1 MTVAFPLPSPGSSVR
16 PSGPSSHLG
25 YENAVRGDFPSATP
39 AEGGSVDGALKSV
52 PYQGWSAAAIDFP
65 PIDYAVAEK
74 SLRDYCAAVGEDFG
88 ILVKEA
94 GARAPGEFKPWGGE
108 LGDAEIDDMM
118 LGDDEAVGGDM
129 S

>member
-1 MTVAFPLPSPGSSVR
+1 MTIAFPLPSPDSSVR
-16 PSGPSSHLG
+16 PSGPSSHVG
-25 YENAVRGDFPSATP
+25 YENAARGDFPSTTP
-39 AEGGSVDGALKSV
+39 ADEISVDGTLRSV

-74 SLRDYCAAVGEDFG
+74 SLRDYCAAIGEDFNV
-88 ILVKEA
+88 LVKEA
-94 GARAPGEFKPWGGE
+94 GARAPGELKPWEGE
-108 LGDAEIDDMM
+108 PGSAEFNDMV